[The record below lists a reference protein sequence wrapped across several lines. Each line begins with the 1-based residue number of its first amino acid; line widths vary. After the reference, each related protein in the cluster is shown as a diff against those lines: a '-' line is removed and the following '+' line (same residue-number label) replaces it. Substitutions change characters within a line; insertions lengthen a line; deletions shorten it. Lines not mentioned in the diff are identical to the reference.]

1 MGSLV
6 CEAKGNMLIDNDMSE
21 QIKIQL
27 PDGSVREV
35 AQGTTPF
42 DVAMSIS
49 PRLAAAVVVARIR
62 PLTTP
67 VVAGETAVE
76 EADEAQTEA
85 GMYGSASELGERLVD
100 LAAPL
105 NEDVALELLKESDE
119 AALKVVRHSAAH
131 VMATAILELFPETK
145 LGHGP
150 ATDNGF
156 FYDVYRETPF
166 TEDDLAAIEK
176 RMAEVVARDET
187 FVREQ
192 ESREMGLKD
201 YAEHGDFMKVHFIER
216 FTKPGDEISLYRNGK
231 FVDFCRGPHVPSTG
245 RVKAFKVTSV
255 AGAYWL
261 GDEKNQQLQ
270 RIYGTAFFNAKD
282 MDAHFKRLEEIKAR
296 DHRVLGKQLD
306 LFSIQ
311 EVAGAGLIFWHPKG
325 GLIRKTM
332 EDWMRDECIRRGYEM
347 VFTPHIMRRELWK
360 VSGHE
365 GFYSQNMYPP
375 MELDDAEYRLK
386 PMNCP
391 GHILIYKN
399 SPKSYRDLPQ
409 RYAELGNVY
418 RYERSGTM
426 HGLLRV
432 RGFTQDDAHIFCT
445 PEQIESEIA
454 ACVEFAD
461 EVLKA
466 FGFAEFKVELSTW
479 DPKDQKS
486 YVGSP
491 EHWETAVGSLKKVL
505 DAKAIPYREIP
516 GEAAFYGPKIDIKLV
531 DVLGRLWQLSTVQ
544 FDFNLPQRFELEY
557 TGEDG
562 EKHRPV
568 MVHRALFGSVERF
581 FGVLIE
587 HYAGAFPLWLAP
599 VQVGLV
605 PISEKHV
612 EYARA
617 VKAKLEVA
625 GLRVELDARNEKMNA
640 KIREF
645 TLQKVPFVL
654 VMGDKEAEQRE
665 VNVRVRG
672 GGVQGT
678 FPLSEFIANA
688 TTLITRKELN
698 LSDTPKWHDAVLK
711 AVQSFPTDQFDLNDL
726 YDLRDE
732 FASIFPN
739 NRHVNEKLR
748 QQLQTLRDEGII
760 QFLDNE
766 GNYKRIK

>member
-1 MGSLV
+1 V
-6 CEAKGNMLIDNDMSE
+6 NE
-21 QIKIQL
+21 QMIRIQL

-35 AQGTTPF
+35 SRGTTAY
-42 DVAMSIS
+42 DVATSIS
-49 PRLAAAVVVARIR
+49 PRLAAAVVVARIH
-62 PLTTP
+62 PLTAAAP
-67 VVAGETAVE
+67 ETTATE
-76 EADEAQTEA
+76 ETSEAE
-85 GMYGSASELGERLVD
+85 MYGGAESGERLVD

-105 NEDVALELLKESDE
+105 MEDVALELLKESDE

-150 ATDNGF
+150 ATDSGF

-166 TEDDLAAIEK
+166 SDEDLAAIET
-176 RMAEVVARDET
+176 RMGEVVARDEK
-187 FVREQ
+187 FIREE

-201 YAEHGDFMKVHFIER
+201 YAEQGEFMKVHFIEK
-216 FTKPGDEISLYRNGK
+216 FTQPGDEISLYRNGK

-270 RIYGTAFFNAKD
+270 RIYGTAFFNTKD
-282 MDAHFKRLEEIKAR
+282 LDAHFKRLEEIKAR

-311 EVAGAGLIFWHPKG
+311 EVAGSGLIFWHPKG
-325 GLIRKTM
+325 GLIRKAM
-332 EDWMRDECIRRGYEM
+332 EDWMREECIRRGYDM
-347 VFTPHIMRRELWK
+347 VYTPHIMRRDLWK
-360 VSGHE
+360 ISGHE

-399 SPKSYRDLPQ
+399 SPRSYRDLPI

-445 PEQIESEIA
+445 PEQVVSEIEG
-454 ACVEFAD
+454 CLDFA
-461 EVLKA
+461 EVVLKT
-466 FGFAEFKVELSTW
+466 FGFDEYRVELSLR
-479 DPKDQKS
+479 DPKKAGEFVGNAADWEKAEAALKAVLTNRGVAFKS
-486 YVGSP
+486 
-491 EHWETAVGSLKKVL
+491 
-505 DAKAIPYREIP
+505 IP
-516 GEAAFYGPKIDIKLV
+516 GEGAFYGPKIDIKLV

-544 FDFNLPQRFELEY
+544 FDFNLPARFELEY
-557 TGEDG
+557 KGEDG
-562 EKHRPV
+562 ELHQPV

-599 VQVGLV
+599 VQIGIV

-612 EYARA
+612 EYASA
-617 VKAKLEVA
+617 VKAKLEAA
-625 GLRVELDARNEKMNA
+625 GLRVELDERNEKMNA

-654 VMGDKEAEQRE
+654 VMGDKEAAAEA
-665 VNVRVRG
+665 VSVRTRG
-672 GGVQGT
+672 KG
-678 FPLSEFIANA
+678 
-688 TTLITRKELN
+688 
-698 LSDTPKWHDAVLK
+698 
-711 AVQSFPTDQFDLNDL
+711 
-726 YDLRDE
+726 
-732 FASIFPN
+732 
-739 NRHVNEKLR
+739 
-748 QQLQTLRDEGII
+748 DEGSVALADFIERAKG
-760 QFLDNE
+760 LVAS
-766 GNYKRIK
+766 KSVAL